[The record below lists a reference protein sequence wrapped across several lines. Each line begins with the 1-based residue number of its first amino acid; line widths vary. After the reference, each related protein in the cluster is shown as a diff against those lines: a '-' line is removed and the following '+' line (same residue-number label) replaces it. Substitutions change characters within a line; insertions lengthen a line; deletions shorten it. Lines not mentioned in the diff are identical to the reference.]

1 MLYRSYAKIN
11 IYLDVL
17 EPRRDGYTNIE
28 TIFQSV
34 GLWDELRFEPRPA
47 GFELTC
53 SDATLPCDASNLVWR
68 AADLLRHAT
77 GCAKGAAIH
86 LDKHIPM
93 AAGLAGGSGN
103 AAAALIGLN
112 TLWDLG
118 LSVRT
123 LQTCARKLG
132 ADVAYCLRG
141 GTVAATLRGDTM
153 ATLPPLPETWFVLL
167 HPPLALSTPAVYKHP
182 LLARS
187 KETPY
192 AGRTRAFRAAITALQ
207 RDSLAAAVFNRMESA
222 AFAMHPQL
230 DFLKQ
235 RLLEAGCT
243 AAAMSG
249 SGPTVFGLC
258 ENRAQAD
265 QVAGE
270 FTDVRASVVATVP
283 YGVEAR

>member
-17 EPRRDGYTNIE
+17 ARRRDGYTNIE

-34 GLWDELRFEPRPA
+34 SLWDELRFEPRPA
-47 GFELTC
+47 GLELTC
-53 SDATLPCDASNLVWR
+53 SDAALPCDETNLVWR
-68 AADLLRHAT
+68 AADLLRQAA

-103 AAAALIGLN
+103 AAAALVGLN
-112 TLWDLG
+112 SLWGLG
-118 LSVRT
+118 LSLRA

-132 ADVAYCLRG
+132 ADVAYCLQG

-153 ATLPPLPETWFVLL
+153 APLPSLPETWFVLL
-167 HPPLALSTPAVYKHP
+167 HPPLALSTPAVYKNP
-182 LLARS
+182 SLARS

-192 AGRTRAFRAAITALQ
+192 AGRTRAFRAAITALESS
-207 RDSLAAAVFNRMESA
+207 DLAAAVFNRMESA
-222 AFAMHPQL
+222 AFVMHPQL
-230 DFLKQ
+230 ESLKQ

-258 ENRAQAD
+258 EDRAQAE
-265 QVAGE
+265 QIACGL
-270 FTDVRASVVATVP
+270 TDIRSSVVATVP
-283 YGVEAR
+283 RGVEAR